1 MGAFE
6 TFVNANLGI
15 RKPLITDV
23 GHPTGSASAAGI
35 VGSQYI
41 DSSNNH
47 LYEKIGENNQEDWR
61 FVRILGD
68 SSSGSASQYDL
79 NQLETSVSG
88 IAGDVSSVEQEVDSL
103 QSLVSGQETS
113 TFSSSIE
120 IPVGVNRIDVPFIDI
135 GNSGVYS
142 SAPVVVSSMR
152 FNSLPEFLYAHANYE
167 VTATGFK
174 TYFSSDIMETGTFLD
189 VIIDRN

>member
-47 LYEKIGENNQEDWR
+47 LYEKIGENNQVDWN
-61 FVRILGD
+61 FVRVLGD
-68 SSSGSASQYDL
+68 SASGSASQYDL
-79 NQLETSVSG
+79 DQLSLQLTGVYQ
-88 IAGDVSSVEQEVDSL
+88 DVTVVEQEVNNL
-103 QSLVSGQETS
+103 QSLVSGQAAS
-113 TFSSSIE
+113 TFSSSME
-120 IPVGVNRIDVPFIDI
+120 VPVGIDKVDVPFIDI
-135 GNSGVYS
+135 GNSGYYS

-152 FNSLPEFLYAHANYE
+152 FNSAPEFLYAHANYE
-167 VTATGFK
+167 VTPTGFK
-174 TYFSSDIMETGTFLD
+174 VLFSSDIIETGTFLD
-189 VIIDRN
+189 IIIDSN